1 MVYEP
6 PHIEEIADSRV
17 LLRQPRFA
25 TLWLTQGL
33 AQTAQNAI
41 LFTLLVLVLKLTGSS
56 AASSVLVLAF
66 ILPSIFMGVFV
77 GVMLDRWRK
86 GTVLVITNVVRA
98 GACGLYLFFHD
109 DVLAILA
116 ISLVFS
122 TSGLFFNP
130 AIVSLIPSLVSR
142 ERLASAN
149 SLYNFT
155 LTGSQ
160 LAGLVFLA
168 PVILK
173 LGDART
179 MFVVAGGLFIVAA
192 GLAVWLDTLRDDR
205 EVEPRRVPQFGGIG
219 GILEEFR
226 KGWRALT
233 SDSASALAMAQLT
246 MGSTLVLL
254 FAILI
259 PRYMEEVLNVS
270 PDNAAF
276 LFAPTGVGAL
286 VGLRFIPWFSGK
298 GNNRVVVIGL
308 VGVAVSL
315 VLLATVRG
323 LTEIMETTPG
333 PLNPGR
339 FLGLSLLQSLT
350 MMFAAPMGF
359 SYALLNAPAQTILH
373 KRAPPEMRGRIFATQ
388 VVSANFISLLPLL
401 VVGGM
406 IDITSV
412 TAVLVGVAGFLLLFA
427 YGSARVG
434 GMTDGDETPE
444 RAREGVSSSV
454 DTPTRLS

>member
-1 MVYEP
+1 MVYET
-6 PHIEEIADSRV
+6 PHIEEIADSRA

-66 ILPSIFMGVFV
+66 ILPSIFIGVFV
-77 GVMLDRWRK
+77 GVLLDRWRK
-86 GTVLVITNVVRA
+86 GTILVITNVVRA
-98 GACGLYLFFHD
+98 GACGLYLFFND
-109 DVLAILA
+109 DVVAILA

-130 AIVSLIPSLVSR
+130 AIISLIPSLVSR
-142 ERLASAN
+142 DRLVSAN

-173 LGDART
+173 LGDERT

-192 GLAVWLDTLRDDR
+192 GLAVWLDTLREGR
-205 EVEPRRVPQFGGIG
+205 EVELRRGPQFG

-259 PRYMEEVLNVS
+259 PRYMEEVLSRS
-270 PDNAAF
+270 PDDAAF

-286 VGLRFIPWFSGK
+286 VGLRFIPWFSRWGK
-298 GNNRVVVIGL
+298 NRAVVIGL

-339 FLGLSLLQSLT
+339 FLGLSLLQTLT
-350 MMFAAPMGF
+350 MLFAAPMGF
-359 SYALLNAPAQTILH
+359 SYALLNAPAQTVLH
-373 KRAPPEMRGRIFATQ
+373 ERAPPEMRGRIFATQ
-388 VVSANFISLLPLL
+388 VISANFISLLPLL

-412 TAVLVGVAGFLLLFA
+412 TAVLVGVAAVLLLFA
-427 YGSARVG
+427 YVSARVG
-434 GMTDGDETPE
+434 GITNGDETPQ
-444 RAREGVSSSV
+444 RAREGASSSV

>member
-1 MVYEP
+1 MVYEL
-6 PHIEEIADSRV
+6 PHFEEITDSRA

-66 ILPSIFMGVFV
+66 ILPSIFLGVFV

-86 GTVLVITNVVRA
+86 GTILVITNVVRA
-98 GACGLYLFFHD
+98 GACGLYLFFND

-142 ERLASAN
+142 ERLVSAN

-173 LGDART
+173 VGDERA
-179 MFVVAGGLFIVAA
+179 MFVVAGGLFTVAA
-192 GLAVWLDTLRDDR
+192 GLAVWLDTLLEPR
-205 EVEPRRVPQFGGIG
+205 EIEPRRGPQFG

-286 VGLRFIPWFSGK
+286 VGLRFIPWFSRWGK
-298 GNNRVVVIGL
+298 NRAVVIGL

-350 MMFAAPMGF
+350 MLFAAPMGF
-359 SYALLNAPAQTILH
+359 FYALVNAPAQTVLH
-373 KRAPPEMRGRIFATQ
+373 ERAPPEMRGRIFATQ

-412 TAVLVGVAGFLLLFA
+412 TAVLVGVAIFLLLFA
-427 YGSARVG
+427 YASARVG
-434 GMTDGDETPE
+434 GMTNGGETPQ

>member
-1 MVYEP
+1 MVYET
-6 PHIEEIADSRV
+6 PHIEEIADSRA

-66 ILPSIFMGVFV
+66 ILPSIFIGVFV
-77 GVMLDRWRK
+77 GVLLDRWRK
-86 GTVLVITNVVRA
+86 GTILVITNVVRA
-98 GACGLYLFFHD
+98 GACGLYLFFND
-109 DVLAILA
+109 DVVAILA

-130 AIVSLIPSLVSR
+130 AIISLIPSLVSR
-142 ERLASAN
+142 DRLVSAN

-173 LGDART
+173 LGDERT

-192 GLAVWLDTLRDDR
+192 GLAVWLDTLREGR
-205 EVEPRRVPQFGGIG
+205 EVELRRGPQFG

-259 PRYMEEVLNVS
+259 PRYMEEVLNRS
-270 PDNAAF
+270 PEDAAF

-286 VGLRFIPWFSGK
+286 VGLRFIPWFSRWGK
-298 GNNRVVVIGL
+298 NRAVVIGL

-339 FLGLSLLQSLT
+339 FLGLSLLQTLT
-350 MMFAAPMGF
+350 MLFAAPMGF
-359 SYALLNAPAQTILH
+359 SYALLNAPAQTVLH
-373 KRAPPEMRGRIFATQ
+373 ERAPPEMRGRIFATQ
-388 VVSANFISLLPLL
+388 VISANFISLLPLL

-412 TAVLVGVAGFLLLFA
+412 TAVLVGVAAVLLLFA
-427 YGSARVG
+427 YVSARVG
-434 GMTDGDETPE
+434 GITNGDETPQ
-444 RAREGVSSSV
+444 RAREGASSSV